1 MQIQTLRESLKTITK
16 ANQTVKAV
24 TDRVIE
30 ELNWAAEDGVDTV
43 TAHIP
48 KDVAYEVLAN
58 LTNPLCK
65 LTCECIDDENSLFE
79 ISWD

>member
-1 MQIQTLRESLKTITK
+1 MSTQTLRQKLQNVCKENS
-16 ANQTVKAV
+16 TVKSV
-24 TDRVIE
+24 TDKVIE
-30 ELNWAAEDGVDTV
+30 ELNWAAEDGADTV
-43 TAHIP
+43 RAHIP

-65 LTCECIDDENSLFE
+65 LTCVCVDDENSLFE